1 MAISPPRSR
10 ARAIG
15 KCDQDSIKIALTSF
29 SPRFAARSSGVST
42 RRRRL
47 ETTRVAH
54 VYCLD
59 VFARLTRA
67 FNSSS
72 DAVKLAWPCAAM
84 SIASARPWWCRA
96 FRELAWTSG
105 KIFIARPQLAVF
117 GCPVRPIAAFHVRPF
132 TVRTARPRGARAEGS
147 DACLPTIGPSVR
159 IGAWNRWRTNFNP
172 KIRPSKNG
180 IPQEVPHHP
189 PRPPS
194 IKSHDV

>member
-47 ETTRVAH
+47 ETTRVAP

-132 TVRTARPRGARAEGS
+132 TVRTVRPALVRAESLGRARRGVTRVS
-147 DACLPTIGPSVR
+147 QPSVHRSASVRGIGGER
-159 IGAWNRWRTNFNP
+159 ILTQKLDRQKMESR
-172 KIRPSKNG
+172 K
-180 IPQEVPHHP
+180 
-189 PRPPS
+189 
-194 IKSHDV
+194 KSLITRARS